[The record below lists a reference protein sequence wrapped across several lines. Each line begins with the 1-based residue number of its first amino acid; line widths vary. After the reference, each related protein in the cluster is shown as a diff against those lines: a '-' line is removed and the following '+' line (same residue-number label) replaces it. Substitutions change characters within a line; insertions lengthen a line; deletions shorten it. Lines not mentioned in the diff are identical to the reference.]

1 MTRLRS
7 RGKASR
13 RRVRGSALV
22 EFAMAFILL
31 VPLFYGTLKFGL
43 ALFYYN
49 ELASAVR
56 AGARYASYRTYD
68 SPSSVPSSRYLDAVR
83 NMTMCGDPYHCD
95 KGVVPGL
102 QMDNVAVSVTMVGGA
117 PAYVTVSITNFR
129 LDVVITRVRLQRPA
143 AVFPYMG
150 IFAPAT

>member
-1 MTRLRS
+1 MTRRS
-7 RGKASR
+7 KRGRALPR
-13 RRVRGSALV
+13 RMRGSALV
-22 EFAMAFILL
+22 EFALAFLL
-31 VPLFYGTLKFGL
+31 LMPLFYGTLKFGL

-68 SPSSVPSSRYLDAVR
+68 SASSVPSSRYLDAVQ

-102 QMDNVAVSVTMVGGA
+102 QMNNVAVSVTMAGGV

-129 LDVVITRVRLQRPA
+129 LDVVFTKIRLQRPA